1 MPAKIGNDTTYRAE
15 KNNAY
20 SYIHL
25 AGYEFFYKQFKEMFG
40 SYWKILLKIAEAFA
54 LQFLIRDHY
63 YATEVRKS
71 ELSRATLSFFPKT
84 KCPIFAYPN
93 DSTAKSTIEPPFRML
108 NFIKNLHIFS
118 ILIICIILDLV
129 YGSATSFIHY
139 ILYSFTSKSDYLAS
153 CHIDHCHMKDIGQ
166 VIPPPE
172 ASITHPRSSLRYEIY
187 QSAQFPHTW
196 SFLTRITWS
205 LMIKSKEEKSILRSL
220 YSAFHNNGREFL
232 DAMAF
237 ALFIEVAIFKFLK
250 LIIYQRTAWPGFEP
264 GCPRGQND

>member
-1 MPAKIGNDTTYRAE
+1 MIKSKEE
-15 KNNAY
+15 KSILRSLYSASHNN
-20 SYIHL
+20 
-25 AGYEFFYKQFKEMFG
+25 GREFLDAMAFALFIEVAIF
-40 SYWKILLKIAEAFA
+40 KIAAAFA

-187 QSAQFPHTW
+187 QSAQFPHT
-196 SFLTRITWS
+196 
-205 LMIKSKEEKSILRSL
+205 
-220 YSAFHNNGREFL
+220 
-232 DAMAF
+232 
-237 ALFIEVAIFKFLK
+237 
-250 LIIYQRTAWPGFEP
+250 
-264 GCPRGQND
+264 

>member
-1 MPAKIGNDTTYRAE
+1 MLKD
-15 KNNAY
+15 
-20 SYIHL
+20 
-25 AGYEFFYKQFKEMFG
+25 
-40 SYWKILLKIAEAFA
+40 LLKIAMAFA
-54 LQFLIRDHY
+54 LQSLIRDHY

-108 NFIKNLHIFS
+108 SFIKNLYIFS

-129 YGSATSFIHY
+129 YGSATSFIHC

-220 YSAFHNNGREFL
+220 YSASHNNGREFL

-250 LIIYQRTAWPGFEP
+250 LIIDQRAAWPGFEP